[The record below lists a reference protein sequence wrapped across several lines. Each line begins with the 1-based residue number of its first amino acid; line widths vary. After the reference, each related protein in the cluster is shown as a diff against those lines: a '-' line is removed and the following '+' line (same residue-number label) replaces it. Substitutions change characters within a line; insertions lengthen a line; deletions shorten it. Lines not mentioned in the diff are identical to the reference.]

1 MKSKYDES
9 DNLLIRASRSVTEKV
24 SSIFGGMFKST
35 EMSEVLT
42 EIVKMDP
49 SFDTNQFIK
58 FVQDDVI
65 PNVLESISRHEL
77 DVLKDWCT
85 ETAFN
90 ILSMPIVQTQNLK
103 LKFKNEIFEI
113 GNVDV
118 RFISI
123 N

>member
-1 MKSKYDES
+1 
-9 DNLLIRASRSVTEKV
+9 
-24 SSIFGGMFKST
+24 MFKST

-49 SFDTNQFIK
+49 SFDTNEFIK
-58 FVQDDVI
+58 FVQTEII
-65 PNVLESISRHEL
+65 PNVLESISRQEL

-103 LKFKNEIFEI
+103 MKFQNKIFEI

-118 RFISI
+118 SLPFILSI
-123 N
+123 ILSIDFSVERGRENQI